1 MMNHP
6 GVVNLI
12 EVFENELGF
21 LLVYDSFEG
30 GTLSE
35 LIKKYQIPE

>member
-1 MMNHP
+1 MNHP

-12 EVFENELGF
+12 EVFENEQEF
-21 LLVYDSFEG
+21 LIVYDSFEG
-30 GTLSE
+30 GTLTD